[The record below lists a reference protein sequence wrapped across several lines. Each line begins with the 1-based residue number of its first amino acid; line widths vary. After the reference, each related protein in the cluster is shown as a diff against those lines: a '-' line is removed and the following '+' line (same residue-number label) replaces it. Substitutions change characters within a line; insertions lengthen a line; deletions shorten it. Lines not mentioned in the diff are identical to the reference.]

1 MSDNKEQALIDRI
14 NKAISYVNGVDLV
27 KAEVGKYVI
36 DDDSY
41 YLVQEYNS
49 KTRENCKLEAHKKYV
64 DVQWIVSGEEELDIV
79 SPEGLE
85 VSEEYNEDKDVV
97 FYKAPVLMQR
107 IILRSGSYM
116 VILPEMAH
124 MPGCAVNESVAVKKV
139 VIKVRA

>member
-14 NKAISYVNGVDLV
+14 NKAISYVSGVDLV

-49 KTRENCKLEAHKKYV
+49 KMRENCRLEAHKKYV
-64 DVQWIVSGEEELDIV
+64 DVQWIVSGEEELDILA
-79 SPEGLE
+79 PEGLE
-85 VSEEYNEDKDVV
+85 VSEEYNGDKDVV
-97 FYKAPVLMQR
+97 FYKAPALMQR

>member
-49 KTRENCKLEAHKKYV
+49 KMRENCRLEAHKKYV

-79 SPEGLE
+79 APEGLE
-85 VSEEYNEDKDVV
+85 VSEEYNGDKDVV
-97 FYKAPVLMQR
+97 FYKAPVLMQK